1 MTTKERL
8 MGAIDDAPDELLDQL
23 FLFLEFLRSR
33 QNTMLEEVDRD
44 YQVGLSALMTE
55 WDSEEDKEA
64 YGYLQSV

>member
-33 QNTMLEEVDRD
+33 QSAAAEEIDRD
-44 YQVGLSALMTE
+44 YQVGLSGLMTE
-55 WDSEEDKEA
+55 WDSAEA